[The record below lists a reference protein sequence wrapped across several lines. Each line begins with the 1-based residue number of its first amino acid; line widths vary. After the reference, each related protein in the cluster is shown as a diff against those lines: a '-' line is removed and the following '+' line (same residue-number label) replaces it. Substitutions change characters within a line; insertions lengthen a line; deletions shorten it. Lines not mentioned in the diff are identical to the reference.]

1 MRHSEAGLRETPE
14 YAPWVTTTRGQS
26 RRVPLCLRESPYH
39 FFVSGVGVSL
49 VITKPVPPHFGQVT
63 NPLRLLWAQTLQVP
77 ITTQD
82 SLRASPVPLHAG
94 HATSRFPPQRG
105 HSAFSSPTGIPPFS
119 RNRSPTEI
127 RNAQSA
133 VSEDRL
139 YVILAMC
146 TTPAVTRT
154 FKRPSSSLTV
164 ASWRGSLPCRL

>member
-1 MRHSEAGLRETPE
+1 MA
-14 YAPWVTTTRGQS
+14 
-26 RRVPLCLRESPYH
+26 
-39 FFVSGVGVSL
+39 
-49 VITKPVPPHFGQVT
+49 KPVPPHFGQVT
-63 NPLRLLWAQTLQVP
+63 NPLRWLWAQTLHAP

-119 RNRSPTEI
+119 RNRSSTEI

-154 FKRPSSSLTV
+154 FKSAPTSVDPYRMAPCPKRLQPATAIWLRAPERSQEHPLC
-164 ASWRGSLPCRL
+164 ASWHQPA